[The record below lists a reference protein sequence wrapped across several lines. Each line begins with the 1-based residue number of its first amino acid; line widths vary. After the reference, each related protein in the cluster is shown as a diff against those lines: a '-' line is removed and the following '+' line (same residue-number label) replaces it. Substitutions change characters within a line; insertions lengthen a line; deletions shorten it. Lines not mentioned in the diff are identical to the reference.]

1 MNLIALKNILARL
14 TIIFLNC
21 IATWHA
27 YAADPLFPEQFSC
40 FTCYLD
46 DFSEAQSS
54 INTFLTEYAELSNQ
68 LNATTDT
75 SKLQAIGASIVNIS
89 KDRFSSL
96 FRTLTGYFEKLDSLK
111 VPESSDLASLKTRLE
126 SLAEECS
133 SLIEKLESSDPKTL
147 FAKTEEH
154 YATYTKN
161 LSELYH
167 GFGYY
172 FTLYIK
178 SHPDCEDTEKYY
190 GFEL

>member
-1 MNLIALKNILARL
+1 MNQITLQNILARL
-14 TIIFLNC
+14 TIIFLSC

-54 INTFLTEYAELSNQ
+54 IKTFLTDYAQLSKQ
-68 LNATTDT
+68 FNATTDT
-75 SKLQAIGASIVNIS
+75 SELQAIGESIVNIS
-89 KDRFSSL
+89 KDRFFSL
-96 FRTLTGYFEKLDSLK
+96 FRILATNFEKLDSSK
-111 VPESSDLASLKTRLE
+111 VPESTEFTSLKTRLE
-126 SLAEECS
+126 N
-133 SLIEKLESSDPKTL
+133 LIKEYESFIETLESSDSKTL
-147 FAKTEEH
+147 FSKSEEY
-154 YATYTKN
+154 YATYAKK

-172 FTLYIK
+172 FALYIK
-178 SHPDCEDTEKYY
+178 AHPDCEDTEKHY